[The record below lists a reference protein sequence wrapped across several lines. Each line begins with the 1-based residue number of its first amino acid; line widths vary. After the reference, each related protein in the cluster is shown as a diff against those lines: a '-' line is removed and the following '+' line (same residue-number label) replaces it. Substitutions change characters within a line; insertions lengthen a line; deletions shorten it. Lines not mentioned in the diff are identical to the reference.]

1 MDQRFVWKGEK
12 KMRQNKALAV
22 VVVSLIAL
30 SLLPVQAV
38 SAKATMVPCE
48 GAFIPAGLVDPGIST
63 YPGGNWHVR
72 DMVGTYQ
79 QVMPGSDPRCNG
91 LNTVVTNANWDAS
104 GAGPS
109 WGTFHVVPNEY
120 SNYTGGWDGTWT
132 GMSYADGSASI
143 HVVGH
148 GYGDLAGSHVF
159 VNIEF
164 PGLFAPGT
172 ASGYILDPHGN

>member
-1 MDQRFVWKGEK
+1 MKQH
-12 KMRQNKALAV
+12 KALASV
-22 VVVSLIAL
+22 VVMLIAL
-30 SLLPVQAV
+30 SLLSVQVV
-38 SAKATMVPCE
+38 SAQATFTTCE
-48 GAFIPAGLVDPGIST
+48 GDFIPGEILDPGIWT

-72 DMVGTYQ
+72 GMVGTYQ
-79 QVMPGSDPRCNG
+79 QEMPGSDPRCSG
-91 LNTVVTNANWDAS
+91 LNTVVTNANWDIG

-148 GYGDLAGSHVF
+148 GYGDLDGLQVF
-159 VNIEF
+159 VDISF
-164 PGLFAPGT
+164 PGLFQPGT
-172 ASGYILDPHGN
+172 ASGYILDPHGQ